1 MGVRSIEYSTV
12 LDFVFLAMC
21 GNDQPYVAVYM
32 EVITARVADT
42 LSYFSHLMN

>member
-21 GNDQPYVAVYM
+21 GNDQPYVAM